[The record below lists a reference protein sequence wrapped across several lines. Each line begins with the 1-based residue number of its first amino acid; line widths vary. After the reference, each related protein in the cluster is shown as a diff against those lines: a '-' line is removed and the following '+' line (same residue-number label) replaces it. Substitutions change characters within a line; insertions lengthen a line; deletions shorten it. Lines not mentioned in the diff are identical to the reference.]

1 MLTIGL
7 PVYNG
12 EPFVTEAID
21 SLLAQTHRDF
31 TLVIADNCSTD
42 GTREIALDYE
52 RRDPRVTY
60 VRRDENIGAPANYNA
75 LAVDATTPFFKW
87 AAADDIHAATFL
99 ERCLTI
105 LEEDASAIGAYTR
118 AVRINERSEV
128 IGTETYRL
136 RTDSPDA
143 HVRFRG
149 ITAKPHSCFSIF
161 GVYRTELLQSTG
173 LIRERGAGDRILLT
187 EIALRGR
194 TVEYPAY
201 LLSRRVHEDS
211 FSSGSKTGH
220 NDPVRF
226 WTGSEPT
233 AEPDPAASSI
243 EAAYLDLIHD
253 SGLPRD
259 MRRRCE
265 RELQL
270 RAIRK
275 SVLRG
280 VVRPLRRRLN
290 TWRERLAGT
299 AG

>member
-7 PVYNG
+7 PVFNG

-31 TLVIADNCSTD
+31 LLVIADNCSTD
-42 GTREIALDYE
+42 GTQEIAVDYE

-60 VRRDENIGAPANYNA
+60 LRRDENIGAPANYNA

-87 AAADDIHAATFL
+87 AAADDIHAPTFL

-105 LEEDASAIGAYTR
+105 LEEDTSAIGAYTR

-128 IGTETYRL
+128 IGSETYRL
-136 RTDSPDA
+136 RTDSPEA

-161 GVYRTELLQSTG
+161 GVYRTDVLQNTR
-173 LIRERGAGDRILLT
+173 LIRERGAGDRILLA
-187 EIALRGR
+187 ELALRGR
-194 TVEYPAY
+194 TVEHPAY

-233 AEPDPAASSI
+233 SEPDPAVTTI

-253 SGLPRD
+253 STLPRD

-265 RELQL
+265 RELRL
-270 RAIRK
+270 RTVRK

-280 VVRPLRRRLN
+280 VIRPLRRRLG
-290 TWRERLAGT
+290 TWRQRLSRATG
-299 AG
+299 